1 MLKAV
6 MYVERRRSDNYVFLL
21 ITFSKFCEI
30 RFDKKSY
37 IIKIFYNVLLWCK
50 FMYNYGVRFFIEK

>member
-1 MLKAV
+1 MIKSV
-6 MYVERRRSDNYVFLL
+6 VYVERRRSDNYVFLL

-37 IIKIFYNVLLWCK
+37 AIKIFNNVLL
-50 FMYNYGVRFFIEK
+50 

>member
-1 MLKAV
+1 MLKSV
-6 MYVERRRSDNYVFLL
+6 VYVERRRSDNNVFLL

-37 IIKIFYNVLLWCK
+37 IIKIFYNVLL
-50 FMYNYGVRFFIEK
+50 